1 MDCPRK
7 SQEINSQSDLS
18 IKKEPCDFVNEESL
32 VENDPIQIP
41 TVFPEL
47 KVFMCTF
54 CDAVLE
60 DGLSF
65 EKHIST
71 VHGEKNRPFKCEICQ
86 FCFVQKAHLT
96 RHIKGIYNRLLQ
108 KSYSHDKK
116 GSYSY

>member
-1 MDCPRK
+1 MDCPRT

-32 VENDPIQIP
+32 VENDLIQIP

-108 KSYSHDKK
+108 VI
-116 GSYSY
+116 